1 MICDVHKHLQVSCVF
16 ICELAFYICPT
27 LLFWDH
33 SEICS
38 SRRRSMLR
46 KTIGEKK
53 LSKNLR
59 RKKPS
64 IGKFPFVMVPSTMHV
79 FKIGKMRLS
88 ENLSNIKKHPKN
100 PRRKKLLS
108 ITTPFARLRVTMNS
122 LRWMFLLVFIYLTF
136 GIIILFVQQG
146 NETIRDI
153 VVYSIM
159 GFVTFF
165 MGYFGWLIARTV
177 QEVVSAKK
185 PKDNF

>member
-1 MICDVHKHLQVSCVF
+1 
-16 ICELAFYICPT
+16 
-27 LLFWDH
+27 
-33 SEICS
+33 
-38 SRRRSMLR
+38 MLR

-53 LSKNLR
+53 LSRNLR

-64 IGKFPFVMVPSTMHV
+64 IGKFPFVMVPSTMRV

-88 ENLSNIKKHPKN
+88 ENLNNIKKHPKN
-100 PRRKKLLS
+100 PRRKKLPI

-146 NETIRDI
+146 NEPIRDI

-165 MGYFGWLIARTV
+165 MGYFGWRVAQMLREAVIN
-177 QEVVSAKK
+177 KK
-185 PKDNF
+185 PKDDF